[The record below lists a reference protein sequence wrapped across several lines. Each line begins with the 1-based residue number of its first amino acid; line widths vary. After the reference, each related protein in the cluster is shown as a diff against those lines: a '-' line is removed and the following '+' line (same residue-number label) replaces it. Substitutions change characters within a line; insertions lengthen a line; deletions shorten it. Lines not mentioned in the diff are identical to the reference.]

1 MLSPAENELLCRVEG
16 DAPGGKAVRRYWL
29 PALLSEEVA
38 EPGGAPARLRLVGK
52 NYIAF
57 RNTDGEL
64 AVLDARCPHRGASLG
79 LARNEENGLRCIY
92 HGWKFDKS
100 GQCVDMPTEPPGT
113 SYAHRIKTG
122 SYPVHESGGLVWV
135 YLGPPDLQPPFPA
148 MDWTMLPQSHVARL
162 KFIEKC
168 NWVQATEG
176 AIDTAHTWFL
186 HRGDV
191 PDWKHRMSLTQDFS
205 PRLEA
210 EDTPY
215 GYRYASIRIP
225 TEDPENLRYVRVTN
239 VIFPSTVLVPRPIG
253 DKYTTLN
260 PTVQIFIPM
269 DDYNTMHYTLF
280 FNPYEPV
287 DETAIRDYFGCLPGR
302 DIDPVTFELD
312 KVESNWWK
320 QDRVSMKGEDGSYTG
335 IQGIMSQDV
344 ACQESMGE
352 ISDRTTEHLGTSDIA
367 IVRMRR
373 RFLEN
378 IRDIAAG
385 ALPIGNDPSIDYPHL
400 RSEQR
405 LIPATQPW
413 QSVGAFAGEFTPA
426 GRS

>member
-1 MLSPAENELLCRVEG
+1 MRRHADRPAG
-16 DAPGGKAVRRYWL
+16 
-29 PALLSEEVA
+29 
-38 EPGGAPARLRLVGK
+38 
-52 NYIAF
+52 
-57 RNTDGEL
+57 
-64 AVLDARCPHRGASLG
+64 
-79 LARNEENGLRCIY
+79 
-92 HGWKFDKS
+92 
-100 GQCVDMPTEPPGT
+100 

-135 YLGPPDLQPPFPA
+135 YLGPPELQPPFPA
-148 MDWTMLPQSHVARL
+148 MDWTALPASHVARL

-239 VIFPSTVLVPRPIG
+239 VIFPSTVLVPRPLG

-269 DDYNTMHYTLF
+269 DDYKRCTTRF
-280 FNPYEPV
+280 FQHRCRL
-287 DETAIRDYFGCLPGR
+287 TKRQLDYFGCLPGR
-302 DIDPVTFELD
+302 DV
-312 KVESNWWK
+312 
-320 QDRVSMKGEDGSYTG
+320 DR
-335 IQGIMSQDV
+335 
-344 ACQESMGE
+344 
-352 ISDRTTEHLGTSDIA
+352 
-367 IVRMRR
+367 
-373 RFLEN
+373 
-378 IRDIAAG
+378 
-385 ALPIGNDPSIDYPHL
+385 L
-400 RSEQR
+400 RSSDK
-405 LIPATQPW
+405 
-413 QSVGAFAGEFTPA
+413 QSRTSGNRIAP
-426 GRS
+426 R